1 MLPKGS
7 LNLKLIIVW
16 CHKKIGHTGRGTILN
31 EIRMPGFWIVC
42 ANSSTHKFM
51 HYCVVCWSLREKYGE
66 QKNVELSFHR
76 LQERPSFTYCGVE
89 LFGIF
94 VICSKQK
101 ELKRSDNRR
110 SNFVRAV
117 KELWKCFQG
126 MNQSRINLYL
136 QMQRADWITWINNPL
151 TWSHMGGVWKRQI
164 KAARDFVKAWI
175 KTQGKTLTN
184 ESLYILPTNSL
195 IMKSK
200 VVLPPLGCFSSADIY
215 RQKR

>member
-1 MLPKGS
+1 MMLPKGS

-136 QMQRADWITWINNPL
+136 QMQRADWITWINNPS
-151 TWSHMGGVWKRQI
+151 TNNHMEVWKRQI
-164 KAARDFVKAWI
+164 RTARGILNALVKTHEKRLGSKSLHTLLI
-175 KTQGKTLTN
+175 KVEAIVHSGLMTTKTI
-184 ESLYILPTNSL
+184 SDV
-195 IMKSK
+195 KSDI
-200 VVLPPLGCFSSADIY
+200 PL
-215 RQKR
+215 